1 VADGVP
7 LEYSIASL
15 TQLWSLDVDAAVQ
28 RVCAMTSNV
37 LNRTVWRQDLP
48 NVPYTAPCAHP
59 GHDGRLEP

>member
-1 VADGVP
+1 MPACGGGGWCAARILDCV
-7 LEYSIASL
+7 
-15 TQLWSLDVDAAVQ
+15 DVDAAVQ